1 MVKNALLLGASA
13 LVSYGVTRMVMGSE
27 DKPS

>member
-13 LVSYGVTRMVMGSE
+13 LVSYGVTRMLIGSE
-27 DKPS
+27 EKLS